1 MLSGGAGGGRE
12 GGGSD
17 GECGGRVKAEMAS
30 VNVKAVAARV
40 LVAAAKAAPA
50 ATESPRRAG
59 VDVPDV
65 SRADEFACGVKSGCE
80 AAR

>member
-1 MLSGGAGGGRE
+1 MN
-12 GGGSD
+12 
-17 GECGGRVKAEMAS
+17 VKAE
-30 VNVKAVAARV
+30 AARV

-65 SRADEFACGVKSGCE
+65 SRADEFACGVKSGSE
-80 AAR
+80 AARCDSTRFRRVPISQSGLSPCGCVL